1 MDTLFVRKFYTS
13 NISKKINLN
22 KQMNE
27 CTIKFNIKNS
37 AETIIFT
44 PAHIKSEIK
53 TKIWKMNIN
62 EVDRNYTRLHRRG
75 HLHSCFLSKDRWII
89 SWMTVHWS

>member
-1 MDTLFVRKFYTS
+1 MFFVHFNVCDSMDLMRIIKLWIPCLYGNFILVIYKKKF
-13 NISKKINLN
+13 NLN

-27 CTIKFNIKNS
+27 CTIKFNIKIS

-53 TKIWKMNIN
+53 TKI
-62 EVDRNYTRLHRRG
+62 
-75 HLHSCFLSKDRWII
+75 
-89 SWMTVHWS
+89 

>member
-53 TKIWKMNIN
+53 TKI
-62 EVDRNYTRLHRRG
+62 
-75 HLHSCFLSKDRWII
+75 
-89 SWMTVHWS
+89 